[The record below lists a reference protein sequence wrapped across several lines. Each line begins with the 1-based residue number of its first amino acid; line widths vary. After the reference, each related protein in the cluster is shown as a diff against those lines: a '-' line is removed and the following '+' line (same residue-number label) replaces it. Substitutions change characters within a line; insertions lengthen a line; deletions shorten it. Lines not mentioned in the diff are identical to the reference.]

1 MPHIYHAPHLTHLT
15 INIDMGAQICKS
27 KADHPYL
34 KGNFVLSQMCFLFV
48 IQNDSKN
55 CCNSGSNL
63 DNTCVVDMAD
73 CQCEEQSRE
82 KKKSPLP
89 LKFVAFQITNPLRV
103 CIFAPIIN
111 NTYLC
116 STYFAYKLAFL
127 FCGWVVM
134 GETNQNC
141 TTRLVICLMPKCLV
155 PALVYF
161 QPHQLKSLF
170 LRSVRTLISQ
180 YRI

>member
-1 MPHIYHAPHLTHLT
+1 M
-15 INIDMGAQICKS
+15 QVKS
-27 KADHPYL
+27 RSSVFKREFCL
-34 KGNFVLSQMCFLFV
+34 VTNVFSF
-48 IQNDSKN
+48 
-55 CCNSGSNL
+55 CNSKRLKKIAATAGAIWITHVLQIWQTASVRSNP
-63 DNTCVVDMAD
+63 
-73 CQCEEQSRE
+73 E
-82 KKKSPLP
+82 KKSPLP

-141 TTRLVICLMPKCLV
+141 TTRLVICLMPKCSV
-155 PALVYF
+155 PALLYF